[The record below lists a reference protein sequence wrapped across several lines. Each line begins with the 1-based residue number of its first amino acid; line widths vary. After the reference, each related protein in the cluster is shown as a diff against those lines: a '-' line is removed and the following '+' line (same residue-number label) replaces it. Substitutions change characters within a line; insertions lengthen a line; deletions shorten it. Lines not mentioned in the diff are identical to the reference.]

1 MKKVSLR
8 QLRFFLNTKIVV
20 QWGKKVLPKVF
31 NKDIT
36 ENQKSVLLNAMKLF
50 DIRNAIVVLFKKG
63 FMKPLKYQRTV
74 KLELKPKPEESVGEK
89 IKLRKQRLNEIA
101 KNEKKINLELF
112 RKYFKYLRPVG
123 MYKTLNEPTNTET
136 NKIQAD

>member
-1 MKKVSLR
+1 
-8 QLRFFLNTKIVV
+8 
-20 QWGKKVLPKVF
+20 
-31 NKDIT
+31 
-36 ENQKSVLLNAMKLF
+36 MKLF

-63 FMKPLKYQRTV
+63 FIKPLKYQRTV
-74 KLELKPKPEESVGEK
+74 KLELKPEPEESVGEK

-112 RKYFKYLRPVG
+112 RKYFKYLRPAS
-123 MYKTLNEPTNTET
+123 MYKTLNQPTNTER